1 MPNQNEPT
9 NEPSVS
15 ATGSEPD
22 YKAMLEQARRDLE
35 AAQAETERWKAQ
47 SRKNEGRA
55 KTNAEAA
62 KGYEDATQQLAD
74 LSERLAAIEGE
85 NARLKA
91 AAARAEV
98 VSKVAAVTGVP
109 EAIVSSLAASDEKA
123 LTEAATAIAEA
134 YRTPG
139 GAPTAPEAGTFPKGG
154 EAGAEG
160 ADWLREAL
168 TNK

>member
-9 NEPSVS
+9 NEPGAP
-15 ATGSEPD
+15 ATGTEPD
-22 YKAMLEQARRDLE
+22 YKALLEKANKDLQ
-35 AAQAETERWKAQ
+35 AAQAEAEKWK
-47 SRKNEGRA
+47 SLSKKNEGRA
-55 KTNAEAA
+55 KSNAGAA
-62 KGYEDATQQLAD
+62 KDLEDANTQLAD
-74 LSERLAAIEGE
+74 LSARLSAIEKE
-85 NARLKA
+85 NATLKA
-91 AAARAEV
+91 EAARAEV
-98 VSKVAAVTGVP
+98 VSKVAAATGVP

-134 YRTPG
+134 YKTPG
-139 GAPTAPEAGTFPKGG
+139 GAPSAPEAGTFPKGG